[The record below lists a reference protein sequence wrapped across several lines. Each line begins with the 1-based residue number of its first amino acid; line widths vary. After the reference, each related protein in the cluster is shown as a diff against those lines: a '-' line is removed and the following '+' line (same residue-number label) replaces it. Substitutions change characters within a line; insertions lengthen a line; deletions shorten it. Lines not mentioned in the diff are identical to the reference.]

1 MWKLIIKPAEV
12 ALLESPKVEIIII
25 FHKFYMSE
33 KLAKMRCEKPSLF
46 AWRLIGFA
54 KYNSLRMANC

>member
-1 MWKLIIKPAEV
+1 MEKIIKPAEV

-33 KLAKMRCEKPSLF
+33 KLRCEKPSLF
-46 AWRLIGFA
+46 AWKLIGFA